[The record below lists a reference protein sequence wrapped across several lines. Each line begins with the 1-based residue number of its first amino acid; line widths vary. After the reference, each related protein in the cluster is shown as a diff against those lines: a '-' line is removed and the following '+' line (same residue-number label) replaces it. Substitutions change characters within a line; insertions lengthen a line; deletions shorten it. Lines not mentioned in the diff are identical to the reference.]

1 VTILVSSTALSLV
14 TVTGT
19 AAAVRIPDDPG
30 APVGSASA
38 TSTSAADTQAVPPYV
53 DPATHS
59 TQPAYDYANA
69 IRESVYVDTTMD
81 TDNDGQDDV
90 VAVDIVRPRE
100 TELSGLKIPVIMD
113 ASPYF
118 SCCGRGNESEKK
130 TYDANGVIR
139 QMPLFYDNYFVPRGY
154 AVVGVDI
161 VGTGRSTGCGDV
173 GGKDE
178 IDSVVA
184 VIDWLN
190 GRNTAHTGDG
200 QPVQANWTNGAV
212 GMIGKS
218 YDGTLA
224 NGVAATG
231 VKGLKTI
238 VPISAIS
245 SWYDYT
251 RSGGVPYSDDYMP
264 WLAGTS
270 VTTTPRAKRSAA
282 SSATTTMTT
291 PATTRRSGPSATT
304 PRTRRT

>member
-1 VTILVSSTALSLV
+1 
-14 TVTGT
+14 
-19 AAAVRIPDDPG
+19 
-30 APVGSASA
+30 
-38 TSTSAADTQAVPPYV
+38 
-53 DPATHS
+53 
-59 TQPAYDYANA
+59 
-69 IRESVYVDTTMD
+69 
-81 TDNDGQDDV
+81 
-90 VAVDIVRPRE
+90 
-100 TELSGLKIPVIMD
+100 
-113 ASPYF
+113 
-118 SCCGRGNESEKK
+118 
-130 TYDANGVIR
+130 
-139 QMPLFYDNYFVPRGY
+139 MPLFYDNYFVPRGY

-190 GRNTAHTGDG
+190 GRNTAHTADG
-200 QPVQANWTNGAV
+200 ADVEATWSSGAV

-251 RSGGVPYSDDYMP
+251 IRR
-264 WLAGTS
+264 
-270 VTTTPRAKRSAA
+270 RAVL
-282 SSATTTMTT
+282 
-291 PATTRRSGPSATT
+291 RRLHAVA
-304 PRTRRT
+304 R